1 MYKFEEYLK
10 NHRVL
15 ILDGSKRMAKYPNV
29 TLDRIYRPLKSKWD
43 RDWRKVYEHVSFLK
57 NRKQWYGEWSKNAE
71 GYDMGI
77 FINGIRGRDVIE
89 YFREKNPHARII
101 MYYETPVE
109 KRNKPKDYQGL
120 GVEFVSFDRDNCE
133 EWGMKYSHFYY
144 DYYDGTIEDIREEQ
158 KDFEVVN
165 DIYFCGYDKHRL
177 EYLLELQ
184 NRFNELGLSNEM
196 VVVRTPHKRYAK
208 KFEKY
213 LSPGRFP
220 YRVLAE
226 GIYKSKAILDIVEPG
241 QRGITL
247 RPMESI
253 FFRKKLITNN
263 SDVVNYDFYRKNN
276 IFIIGQQPLEEI
288 REFLDVPYEDVPIEI
303 VQNYTV
309 EAWMERFFLNG

>member
-15 ILDGSKRMAKYPNV
+15 IFDGSKRMAKYPNV
-29 TLDRIYRPLKSKWD
+29 TLDRIYRPLKNKWD

-89 YFREKNPHARII
+89 YFREKNPNARII

-120 GVEFVSFDRDNCE
+120 GVEFVSFGRDNCE

-177 EYLLELQ
+177 EYLIELQ
-184 NRFNELGLSNEM
+184 NRFNKLGLSNEM

-263 SDVVNYDFYRKNN
+263 PDVVNYDFYRKNN

-303 VQNYTV
+303 VRNYTV
-309 EAWMERFFLNG
+309 EAWMERFFE

>member
-29 TLDRIYRPLKSKWD
+29 TLDRIYRPLKNKWD

-89 YFREKNPHARII
+89 YFREKNPNARII

-177 EYLLELQ
+177 EYLIELQ

-208 KFEKY
+208 KFDKY
-213 LSPGRFP
+213 LSRGRLP

-226 GIYKSKAILDIVEPG
+226 GIY
-241 QRGITL
+241 
-247 RPMESI
+247 
-253 FFRKKLITNN
+253 
-263 SDVVNYDFYRKNN
+263 
-276 IFIIGQQPLEEI
+276 
-288 REFLDVPYEDVPIEI
+288 
-303 VQNYTV
+303 
-309 EAWMERFFLNG
+309 